1 MKKILLTMIAT
12 VAVCTFASAQNME
25 GFSWGTKLGFNIS
38 NLSNTIGNAKLGFTG
53 GVFGEYQFPSR
64 FSVTGDLLYSRE
76 GSRIRNNSDNKR
88 ISKLHY
94 LNIPILANYYVID
107 GLAVKAGLQPGIL
120 LGSRIKI
127 KENGVVRNGS
137 SNYKTMD
144 ISMPIGI
151 SYEPSFT
158 YNFILDVRYNIGL
171 AKVVNGSTSIRNN
184 FFSLTVGSRF

>member
-1 MKKILLTMIAT
+1 MIAT